1 MLYLVSAPEAL
12 SVAFDSPLNAAGKSQ
27 ALYLQQWMARSSV
40 FVLYAA
46 PSQRCLETIGGF
58 ILQRRQAGQ
67 YIRPEIRFELCDRVT
82 LPEMQPHGL
91 EVDAVRA
98 FGIPPQNIL
107 GTIPSLETTTTDF
120 ERRVVEW
127 FTNDFMEKYRDAPN
141 PTALVA
147 DKTVLEPIIK
157 FLTRRMP
164 QFSKTILN
172 SAEIMEFKSD
182 GLNLAFSQLL

>member
-1 MLYLVSAPEAL
+1 MLYLVSAPEPVT
-12 SVAFDSPLNAAGKSQ
+12 VAFDSPLSADGKTQAGW
-27 ALYLQQWMARSSV
+27 LQQWMARYGV

-46 PSQRCLETIGGF
+46 PSTRCLETIAGF

-67 YIRPEIRFELCDRVT
+67 YVRPEIRFELCDRVT

-91 EVDAVRA
+91 SVDAVRS

-107 GTIPSLETTTTDF
+107 GVIPGLETTAADF

-141 PTALVA
+141 PTAIVA

-164 QFSKTILN
+164 RFSKTILN
-172 SAEIMEFKSD
+172 PGEIMEFKSD
-182 GLNLAFSQLL
+182 GLTLTFSQQL